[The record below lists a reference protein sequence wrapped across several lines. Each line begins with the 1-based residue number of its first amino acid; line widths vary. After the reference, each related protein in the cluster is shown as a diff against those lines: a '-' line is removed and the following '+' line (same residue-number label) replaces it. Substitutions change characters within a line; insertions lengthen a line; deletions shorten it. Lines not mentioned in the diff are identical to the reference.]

1 MSTSTDH
8 SGADH
13 TGFRVAVVHRTHLL
27 ILVDGR
33 EVRAELTGRFRFL
46 AESDEDLPAVG
57 DYVQA
62 QIMDDGELAIVQ
74 DLNSRRT
81 VLKRRAAGG
90 DAEYQVIAANVD
102 TAFIV
107 QACDRDFNIARLER
121 YLVAV
126 RDGQVEPVVV
136 LSKAD
141 LLSPAERDQLIAEI
155 RATGE
160 QATIHVLSAE
170 SGYGMDAFT
179 TGLEPGKTYCLLG
192 SSGVGKT
199 TLTNTLLGTE
209 EHSTRDIRA
218 DQKGRHTT
226 TARYLLQ
233 LPGGAWLIDT
243 PGMREFGLMGAGAG
257 LAETFSD
264 LDDLLGSCRFRDC
277 SHTVEDGC
285 ALLEA
290 VASGD
295 LDESRFERYMK
306 LRRESAHYERTNA
319 ERRQKDKETGK
330 LYKRIQQAKK
340 ERR

>member
-1 MSTSTDH
+1 MESST
-8 SGADH
+8 AY
-13 TGFRVAVVHRTHLL
+13 RVSAVHRTHLL
-27 ILVDGR
+27 VLVDGR

-46 AESDEDLPAVG
+46 ADSDEDLPAVG

-62 QIMDDGELAIVQ
+62 LLMDDGDLAIVQ
-74 DLNSRRT
+74 DVVPRET

-90 DAEYQVIAANVD
+90 EAEFQVIAANVD
-102 TAFIV
+102 MAFIV

-126 RDGQVEPVVV
+126 RDGGVTPAIV

-141 LLSPAERDQLIAEI
+141 LMDDASRDELVANI
-155 RATGE
+155 RASGE
-160 QATIHVLSAE
+160 EAQVFVVSSET
-170 SGYGMDAFT
+170 GYGMEPLETA
-179 TGLEPGKTYCLLG
+179 LEPDRTYCLLG

-199 TLTNTLLGTE
+199 TLLNRLIGVDAF
-209 EHSTRDIRA
+209 STRETRA

-226 TARYLLQ
+226 TARYLQ
-233 LPGGAWLIDT
+233 HLPGGAWLIDT
-243 PGMREFGLMGAGAG
+243 PGMREFGLMGAESG

-264 LDDLLGSCRFRDC
+264 LDDLLGDCRFRDC

-295 LDESRFERYMK
+295 LDEARYERYMK
-306 LRRESAHYERTNA
+306 LRRESAHYERSNA
-319 ERRQKDKETGK
+319 ERRQKDKQTGK
-330 LYKRIQQAKK
+330 LYKRIIQAKK
-340 ERR
+340 DRR

>member
-1 MSTSTDH
+1 MDSST
-8 SGADH
+8 AY
-13 TGFRVAVVHRTHLL
+13 RVCAVHRTHLL
-27 ILVDGR
+27 VLVNGR

-46 AESDEDLPAVG
+46 AESDEELPAVG
-57 DYVQA
+57 DFVHA
-62 QIMDDGELAIVQ
+62 LLMDDGDLAIVQ
-74 DLNSRRT
+74 DVVPRET

-90 DAEYQVIAANVD
+90 DAEFQVIAANVD

-126 RDGQVEPVVV
+126 RDGGVTPAIV

-141 LLSPAERDQLIAEI
+141 LMDDAARDQLVTTI

-160 QATIHVLSAE
+160 DAAVFVVSSD
-170 SGYGMDAFT
+170 SGYGM
-179 TGLEPGKTYCLLG
+179 EPLVGALAPDRTYCLLG

-199 TLTNTLLGTE
+199 TLLNRLLGDQTFATQE
-209 EHSTRDIRA
+209 TRA

-233 LPGGAWLIDT
+233 LSGGAWIMDT
-243 PGMREFGLMGAGAG
+243 PGMREFGLMGAESG

-264 LDDLLGSCRFRDC
+264 LDDLLGDCRFRDC

-295 LDESRFERYMK
+295 LDEARYERYMK
-306 LRRESAHYERTNA
+306 LRRESAHYERSNA

-330 LYKRIQQAKK
+330 MYKRIQQAKK
-340 ERR
+340 DRR